1 MRRVRRLSRTNADQ
15 WRIGLEAPL
24 SGDLKTLGQGMLNGA
39 KLAAD
44 QINADGGLKGKDIE
58 IVPIDDGGDPTVGV
72 PAAKKAIADGL
83 DGVVGPYNSG
93 VGIETLPLY
102 KQAGLVPIR
111 LTSDNDTAGF
121 GFTLQPMSSQIAP
134 VTSDAL
140 ASWIGARTVAIA
152 YDRSQNY
159 TREVSRAVRSD
170 LESRGVKVT
179 AFEPVQPGKND
190 YSDVVDKLAS
200 DNPDA
205 IYAAVYSPEG
215 ALVAKAMGTLTSRPT
230 CLLDYASYDTGY
242 VQDAGQAAAGNCDVV
257 GVPAPDDFKGSGTYV
272 SEYQDQFGEAPGTWS
287 PYTYDSLNVL
297 AYGVKQAGGFGTKA
311 LTGALGKVRNWK
323 GWTGSVTLE
332 PGSGNRNP
340 ATVTVDQVGDQ
351 GLFSV
356 DRSWA
361 QAVGRAVLGIRVGR
375 LPARGWT
382 AYWRGQGW
390 PEIKRERRQASAT
403 SGAAIPLLAAKLPP
417 ALHSMHTPAWAFTS
431 SSALSTGSTRGE
443 GRGVADARPSGT
455 DHGRGAARR

>member
-1 MRRVRRLSRTNADQ
+1 MHSKTLSSHLRLAAAAFAAAALALGPSACGGSGDSSETNADQ

-24 SGDLKTLGQGMLNGA
+24 SGELQTLGQGMLNGA

-44 QINADGGLKGKDIE
+44 QINADGGLSGKDIE
-58 IVPIDDGGDPTVGV
+58 IVPIDDGGDPTIGV

-111 LTSDNDTAGF
+111 LTSDTDTEGF

-140 ASWIGARTVAIA
+140 GNWIGARTVAIA
-152 YDRSQNY
+152 YDRTQNY
-159 TREVSRAVRSD
+159 TREVSRAVRSA
-170 LESRGVKVT
+170 LESGGVKVT

-190 YSDVVDKLAS
+190 YSNVVDKLAS
-200 DNPDA
+200 DDPDA
-205 IYAAVYSPEG
+205 TYAAVYSPEG
-215 ALVAKAMGTLTSRPT
+215 ALVAKAMGSLTSRPS
-230 CLLDYASYDTGY
+230 CLLDYGSYDTGY
-242 VQDAGQAAAGNCDVV
+242 LQDAGQAAGNCDVV
-257 GVPAPDDFKGSGTYV
+257 GVPAPDDFEGSATHV
-272 SEYQDQFGEAPGTWS
+272 SDYQDQFGEAPGTWS

-297 AYGVKQAGGFGTKA
+297 VDGVKQAGGFDAKA

-340 ATVTVDQVGDQ
+340 ATVTVDQVGNS

-361 QAVGRAVLGIRVGR
+361 QAVGA
-375 LPARGWT
+375 P
-382 AYWRGQGW
+382 Y
-390 PEIKRERRQASAT
+390 
-403 SGAAIPLLAAKLPP
+403 
-417 ALHSMHTPAWAFTS
+417 
-431 SSALSTGSTRGE
+431 
-443 GRGVADARPSGT
+443 
-455 DHGRGAARR
+455 

>member
-1 MRRVRRLSRTNADQ
+1 MRHRTTLSRHLKLEAAAFAAAALILGVAACGGSGDSSGTNPDQ

-24 SGDLKTLGQGMLNGA
+24 SGQLKTLGEGMLDGA
-39 KLAAD
+39 RLAAD
-44 QINADGGLKGKDIE
+44 QINAGGGLEGKDVE
-58 IVPIDDGGDPTVGV
+58 IVPIDDGGDPTIGV

-102 KQAGLVPIR
+102 KDAGLIPIR

-140 ASWIGARTVAIA
+140 ANWIGARTVAIT
-152 YDRSQNY
+152 YDPTQNY
-159 TREVSRAVRSD
+159 TKEVSRAVRSD
-170 LESRGVKVT
+170 LESGGVKVT

-190 YSDVVDKLAS
+190 YSNVVDKLAS
-200 DNPDA
+200 KNPDA
-205 IYAAVYSPEG
+205 IYAAVYYPEG
-215 ALVAKAMGTLTSRPT
+215 ALIAKAMGALNSGPT

-242 VQDAGQAAAGNCDVV
+242 LQDAGKAAAGNCDVV
-257 GVPAPDDFKGSGTYV
+257 GVPAPDDFEGSASYV
-272 SEYQDQFGEAPGTWS
+272 SDYQDQFGQAPGTWS
-287 PYTYDSLNVL
+287 PYTYDSLNIL
-297 AYGVKQAGGFGTKA
+297 ADGVKQAGGFA
-311 LTGALGKVRNWK
+311 ASPLTSALGKVSNWK

-356 DRSWA
+356 DRGWA
-361 QAVGRAVLGIRVGR
+361 QAVGA
-375 LPARGWT
+375 P
-382 AYWRGQGW
+382 Y
-390 PEIKRERRQASAT
+390 
-403 SGAAIPLLAAKLPP
+403 
-417 ALHSMHTPAWAFTS
+417 
-431 SSALSTGSTRGE
+431 
-443 GRGVADARPSGT
+443 
-455 DHGRGAARR
+455 

>member
-1 MRRVRRLSRTNADQ
+1 MRQSTILSSRLELAVAALAAAALMLGVSACGGSSDSSDTNADQ

-24 SGDLKTLGQGMLNGA
+24 SGELRTLGQGMLNGA

-44 QINADGGLKGKDIE
+44 QINADGGLSGKDIE

-72 PAAKKAIADGL
+72 PAAKKAIAAGL

-102 KQAGLVPIR
+102 KEAGLVPIR
-111 LTSDNDTAGF
+111 LTSDTDTEGF

-152 YDRSQNY
+152 YDRTQNY
-159 TREVSRAVRSD
+159 TREVSRSVRSE

-215 ALVAKAMGTLTSRPT
+215 ALIAKAMGALTSRPT

-257 GVPAPDDFKGSGTYV
+257 GVPAPDDFKGSATHV

-311 LTGALGKVRNWK
+311 LTSALGKVRNWK

-332 PGSGNRNP
+332 PGSGNRDP

-361 QAVGRAVLGIRVGR
+361 QAVGA
-375 LPARGWT
+375 P
-382 AYWRGQGW
+382 Y
-390 PEIKRERRQASAT
+390 
-403 SGAAIPLLAAKLPP
+403 
-417 ALHSMHTPAWAFTS
+417 
-431 SSALSTGSTRGE
+431 
-443 GRGVADARPSGT
+443 
-455 DHGRGAARR
+455 